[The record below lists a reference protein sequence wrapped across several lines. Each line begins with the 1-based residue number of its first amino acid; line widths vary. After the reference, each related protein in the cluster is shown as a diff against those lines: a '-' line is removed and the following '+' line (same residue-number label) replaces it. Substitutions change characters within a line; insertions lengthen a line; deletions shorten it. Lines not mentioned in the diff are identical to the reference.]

1 MVPVAASEGDEV
13 MPRDAAAVATFSFCS
28 RPTDGAAPLKPR
40 RCCKMDARCL
50 PLPPTCVHL
59 GGSERQNGGECTEE
73 RLQRRGFL
81 GGGEG
86 SQPQEQQSN

>member
-28 RPTDGAAPLKPR
+28 RPTDGAAPLKPG
-40 RCCKMDARCL
+40 DAVRWML
-50 PLPPTCVHL
+50 AASPPPRPPVSTWVDVS
-59 GGSERQNGGECTEE
+59 GRTEVNA
-73 RLQRRGFL
+73 LKNACNAAGFW
-81 GGGEG
+81 GGGG

>member
-50 PLPPTCVHL
+50 PLPPPVSTWVDL
-59 GGSERQNGGECTEE
+59 SGRTEVNA
-73 RLQRRGFL
+73 LKNACNAAGFW
-81 GGGEG
+81 GGGG